1 MAAGLPSAILVEIE
15 FTAGA
20 WTDVATL
27 VDGDSIEIAV
37 RNADGGTL
45 DLDLDNSDGR
55 FTPDNPTSTH
65 YPNFVE
71 GKRIRVRV
79 TKSATTYPVF
89 VGRIDSIVPDY
100 PTEPTQS
107 MVHVGAVDLLGDL
120 ARIILP
126 SIPEAKARLNTP
138 GTAAFYPLTDPN
150 EHAGMFDLLGVG
162 PRLRIYDR
170 IPGSG
175 RIDAASDDSLG
186 DSNSY
191 VQLFDG
197 KGLWTTAALPSGVTS
212 SPLITVMV
220 KVGTTTFGDV
230 LSMSAGRR
238 DGSNDFVKVRWT
250 STGFILDVYIASA
263 LAASSTAIAAE
274 GGWYR
279 LQVDPVGASLTVT
292 GLDVDTSE
300 VAAAAPAV
308 TLTHIT
314 LGGDLDMSVASLLVC
329 DTAGTTYAA
338 YNVITDST
346 TLANPLSSFAS
357 VVNSTG
363 LSASFAWSSV
373 PSVPGAPMHTAG
385 INALSALVSIADS
398 QSGYVYA
405 EPSTSA
411 TQTVRL
417 VASADARSSTVAL
430 TVDAEGDLDGGPSLA
445 RDIADRIASAVASS
459 SAGSVNVVDT
469 GVTDVG
475 AANAYVSTILADDVD
490 LHGVASDRIARGR
503 DKVTRLTDVPVDLAT
518 AANDLYA
525 AFFALTLGER
535 LRLSGLPS
543 TYFGVTYIDG
553 YVEGWT
559 YRPGVNGHKVVFEL
573 LPADAPPE
581 AVVDDS
587 TYDRVPFGDGVCT
600 LTSTITAGATSISLT
615 FTGSALLSTDAGDY
629 PLDLDLNGERVTIG
643 SAPAGGSSPRTVT
656 VTRGVAPTVA
666 RAHTAGEPIDVWL
679 GASIAL

>member
-1 MAAGLPSAILVEIE
+1 MAAGLPTATLVEIE
-15 FTAGA
+15 FTAGV
-20 WTDVATL
+20 WTDVWSS
-27 VDGDSIEIAV
+27 VVGDSTEIDV
-37 RNADGGTL
+37 LNADVGTL
-45 DLDLDNSDGR
+45 DLDLDNADGR
-55 FTPDNPTSTH
+55 FTPDNPTSIH

-89 VGRIDSIVPDY
+89 VGRIETITPDY
-100 PTEPTQS
+100 PSEPTQS
-107 MVHVGAVDLLGDL
+107 KVHVAAVDLLGDL
-120 ARIILP
+120 ARILLP

-138 GTAAFYPLTDPN
+138 GAAAFYPLTDPN
-150 EHAGMFDLLGVG
+150 EHAGMFDILGVG

-175 RIDAASDDSLG
+175 HIDAAADDSLG
-186 DSNSY
+186 DGNSY

-197 KGLWTTAALPSGVTS
+197 KGLWTTASLPDGVTG

-220 KVGTTTFGDV
+220 KVGTSTFGDV

-250 STGFILDVYIASA
+250 STGFILDVYNAST
-263 LAASSTAIAAE
+263 LAGSSAAIAAE

-279 LQVDPVGASLTVT
+279 LQVDPIAASLAVT
-292 GLDVDTSE
+292 GLDVNTTE
-300 VAAAAPAV
+300 LAGVAPTA
-308 TLTHIT
+308 TLTHVT
-314 LGGDLDMSVASLLVC
+314 LGGDLDMSAAALLIS
-329 DTAGTTYAA
+329 DTGGSYYEA
-338 YNVITDST
+338 YNVLTNTT
-346 TLANPLSSFAS
+346 TLADPLTSFGS
-357 VVNSTG
+357 VVNATG
-363 LSASFAWSSV
+363 LSAAFAWSSV
-373 PSVPGAPMHTAG
+373 PAAAGAPMHTSG
-385 INALSALVSIADS
+385 VNALVALVSIADS
-398 QSGYVYA
+398 QSGIVYA

-417 VASADARSSTVAL
+417 VAAAEARPSAVAL
-430 TVDAEGDLDGGPSLA
+430 TIDAEGDLDGGPTLA
-445 RDIADRIASAVASS
+445 RGIAERIATAVASS
-459 SAGSVNVVDT
+459 SAGSVTAVDSSVVN
-469 GVTDVG
+469 VG
-475 AANAYVSTILADDVD
+475 AANVDVATILADDVD
-490 LHGVASDRIARGR
+490 LHSVASDRVARGR
-503 DKVTRLTDVPVDLAT
+503 DQATRLTDVPVDLSDSV
-518 AANDLYA
+518 NDLYA

-535 LRLSGLPS
+535 VRLSGLPS

-553 YVEGWT
+553 YVQGWT
-559 YRPGVNGHKVVFEL
+559 YRPGVTGHKVVL
-573 LPADAPPE
+573 KLTPADAPPE
-581 AVVDDS
+581 AVLDDS

-600 LTSTITAGATSISLT
+600 LTSNITAAATSISLT

-629 PLDLDLNGERVTIG
+629 PMDLDLNGERVTIG